1 MSLVAWVVKCKNSNL
16 IEQSEPNEIANNPT
30 YWTDSFP
37 VYSLDNISDEDILLV
52 MKDSINYADG
62 GYVVDTMPES
72 VIEAG
77 RKLIEFLKE
86 NK

>member
-1 MSLVAWVVKCKNSNL
+1 MAFIGWITRCKHSGL
-16 IEQSEPNEIANNPT
+16 IEQTEPNEIATNPT

-37 VYSLDNISDEDILLV
+37 VYSLDNISDEDILLA

-72 VIEAG
+72 VIKAG